1 MRYARIL
8 IHTVS
13 RDRHDCEDWSKYPDE
28 TPTLNEHAGLFG
40 SLEKLTGSMPRLP
53 VSVTVPCWPAMICPF
68 HWQRVGPHRRAVEA
82 MRYSQHAVRRIGEP
96 AAPLPVDSTPLAGR
110 VVDSQWITSRLSTV
124 GRLRNTQT
132 TDRQRNAGVS
142 RLRNPQTTGTEP
154 ISTAPTFRPAN
165 PTKPHKRQAD
175 TTIPLAEPCL
185 RGELLCQKAFAVKR
199 SEPANQM
206 RASSVSTASAAGTI
220 TLLSPLRSRISMVPS
235 FT

>member
-1 MRYARIL
+1 
-8 IHTVS
+8 
-13 RDRHDCEDWSKYPDE
+13 
-28 TPTLNEHAGLFG
+28 
-40 SLEKLTGSMPRLP
+40 MPRLP

-124 GRLRNTQT
+124 GRLRDTQT
-132 TDRQRNAGVS
+132 TDRQRRAGVG
-142 RLRNPQTTGTEP
+142 RLRNPQTTDTEP

-165 PTKPHKRQAD
+165 PAKPYKRQAD

-185 RGELLCQKAFAVKR
+185 RGGICYAKR
-199 SEPANQM
+199 LSPSNEANQ
-206 RASSVSTASAAGTI
+206 RIRGAQAASPRLQRQERSPCCHRCGRGSQWCRRSHSRGRPRRSAAR
-220 TLLSPLRSRISMVPS
+220 RSARRP
-235 FT
+235 

>member
-1 MRYARIL
+1 MTIAVRLTPSFVHRSIRSAPVTTTASPLCSERITLAAKVRYARIL

-124 GRLRNTQT
+124 GRLRDTQT
-132 TDRQRNAGVS
+132 TD
-142 RLRNPQTTGTEP
+142 TEP

-165 PTKPHKRQAD
+165 PAKPHKRQAD

-185 RGELLCQKAFAVKR
+185 RGELLC
-199 SEPANQM
+199 
-206 RASSVSTASAAGTI
+206 
-220 TLLSPLRSRISMVPS
+220 
-235 FT
+235 